1 MEFIKLSQEVTD
13 ISKKLES
20 LSKKLVNCVHKTKMG
35 VKVFPSHAILKS
47 KPEDLPPAGILY
59 HNQQASITWQQTL
72 RKKT

>member
-47 KPEDLPPAGILY
+47 KP
-59 HNQQASITWQQTL
+59 
-72 RKKT
+72 